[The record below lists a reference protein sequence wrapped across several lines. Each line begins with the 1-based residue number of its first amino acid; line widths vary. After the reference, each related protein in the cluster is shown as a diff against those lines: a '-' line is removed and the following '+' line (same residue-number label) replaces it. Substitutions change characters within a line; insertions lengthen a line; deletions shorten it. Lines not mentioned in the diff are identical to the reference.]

1 MFNNTSSC
9 RVKLGIIV
17 RVEQQ
22 RLKTNV
28 QKDITVLQIP
38 GTQRHAQKETTARQA
53 HQHQFHAKQGFTAL
67 LYLKIT
73 FNAWRGIIALQVHLH
88 KFRVQET
95 HIQPLNHL
103 YVHASH
109 PFTEQ
114 QQAQLQPIA

>member
-17 RVEQQ
+17 RVEHQQ
-22 RLKTNV
+22 LKIHA
-28 QKDITVLQIP
+28 QRDITALQIP
-38 GTQRHAQKETTARQA
+38 DTQLRVQKETTARDQLQLVHRA

-73 FNAWRGIIALQVHLH
+73 VSAWRGTIALQVHLH

-95 HIQPLNHL
+95 HIQPLNHQS
-103 YVHASH
+103 VRA
-109 PFTEQ
+109 
-114 QQAQLQPIA
+114 